1 MIDAKAALR
10 PAILA
15 IAVAWGVS
23 TTAVAQTPPIK
34 IGISTQPG
42 LFTMLPIYIATEKGW
57 WKEAG
62 LDPTFSS
69 FASGPPQVAA
79 AAAKT
84 WDVGVTGSAPGVLG
98 AVRFDIRTIGI
109 SDDESTTNLV
119 MGRAGDPAKI
129 AAAPAS
135 LKGQTILATINTTVD
150 YVLQNCLEKWALQRS
165 DVQVVNLAQAQIISA
180 YASNEGRLAAVWAP
194 NSYTLE
200 DRIEAKPV
208 CTGKDANAIVP
219 SNIVARGEYL
229 KENPE
234 AVARFLAVFL
244 RGIAWSRSHRAEAA
258 SMLAKYYDD
267 AGVNISEAR
276 IKAEFDLRPTFTLN
290 EQLKLM
296 DRASGAST
304 ADGWFKGLGAF
315 LQSVG
320 TVRQAPDPKTFL
332 TDDSLKRVAA
342 DPKLRAFA
350 MDQ

>member
-10 PAILA
+10 SAIFALA
-15 IAVAWGVS
+15 VCGAPSAI
-23 TTAVAQTPPIK
+23 AQTPPMK
-34 IGISTQPG
+34 IGISIQPG
-42 LFTMLPIYIATEKGW
+42 LFTMLPIYLATEKGW
-57 WKEAG
+57 WKEVG

-98 AVRFDIRTIGI
+98 ALRFDIRTIGI
-109 SDDESTTNLV
+109 SDDESLTNLI
-119 MGRAGDPAKI
+119 MGRADDPAKI
-129 AAAPAS
+129 SSAPAS
-135 LKGQTILATINTTVD
+135 LKGQTVLATVNTTVD
-150 YVLQNCLEKWALQRS
+150 YVLQNCLGKWGLQRS

-180 YASNEGRLAAVWAP
+180 FASNEGRLAAVWAP

-200 DRIEAKPV
+200 DRANAKPV

-219 SNIVARGEYL
+219 SNIVARGEFL

-234 AVARFLAVFL
+234 AVARFMAVFL
-244 RGIAWSRSHRAEAA
+244 RGIAWSRSHRSEAA
-258 SMLAKYYDD
+258 EMLAKYYKDS
-267 AGVNISEAR
+267 GVDIGVDR
-276 IKAEFDLRPTFTLN
+276 IKAEFDLRPTFTLD

-296 DRASGAST
+296 SRASGPST
-304 ADGWFKGLGAF
+304 ADDWFKGLGAF

-320 TVRQAPDPKTFL
+320 TVRQAPDPQTFL
-332 TDDSLKRVAA
+332 TDESLKRVAA
-342 DPKLRAFA
+342 DAKLRAFA